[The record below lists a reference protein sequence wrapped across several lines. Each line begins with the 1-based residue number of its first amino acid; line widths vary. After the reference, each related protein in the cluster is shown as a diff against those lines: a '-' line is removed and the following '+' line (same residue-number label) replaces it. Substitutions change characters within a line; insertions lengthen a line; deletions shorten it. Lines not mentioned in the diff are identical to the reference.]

1 MLSETPRVHPQ
12 VQDPGCADIAQ
23 QRRCV
28 QLCPRIYS
36 KRHFF
41 GIAGPG
47 AGLALKKGLR
57 SAHLALPGQSI
68 ARTCD

>member
-41 GIAGPG
+41 LLPLPPYPAGGAVGLLAPPLPFGPG
-47 AGLALKKGLR
+47 ASGAAG
-57 SAHLALPGQSI
+57 
-68 ARTCD
+68 